1 MKESSNTLGF
11 LTRETLKQYLCRQ
24 TVLGIKLDDD
34 LLVGYLLYAEYPDRI
49 RLAHLCVSDRYRNR
63 GFAKKLFKGLREQCT
78 TQYVIQLNCRRDY
91 LEANSLWHELGF
103 IPIDEKPG
111 KSQEGHPLTRWQYRI
126 MEDRQL
132 DIFNQDAPE
141 HVQKIV
147 VDTHILIHFDAPP
160 SPESIPSKA
169 LLADSLADL
178 IQINLTDEVLL
189 EVNRQQ
195 NQKIRRKSRN
205 LAHSYTQ
212 ATYDQ
217 KLAKGYENRLE
228 ALLKPSTTSDRSDIS
243 HLAKTAAS
251 GIGTFVT
258 LDAAILKH
266 STEIANLTH
275 LEVVSPVELIT
286 RLHER
291 LEIESYNRLPI
302 SGQEL
307 VWRKARSADLDNL
320 LDALRRPNEIK
331 GKLREMLH
339 IYLSRPSIFEFSILF
354 EGDQILGA
362 RVSTEENDL
371 VTISFVRAAIS
382 KNQELNSQFLIS
394 DILATCIEKGLHA
407 IQYRGEG
414 LSESMEEDL
423 FEMGFCKVGSDYRR
437 LCLTGPLT
445 RAEISK
451 KANRYFSDASNAW
464 ESLSDHEILTRCSPV
479 VLKDIEEVAILV
491 PIKPAYAMSLF
502 DKQAARSDLFGG
514 KSKILMRWKNA
525 YFRSKSHHLI
535 LQAPA
540 RILWYESGKVGAI
553 TACSH
558 LLSVEI
564 GLPKDMFRKFQ
575 ESGTLDWSSIYD
587 INQGDL
593 EREIMVLEFSHTF
606 TFRKPVTLNDLRDI
620 ENRDSVPLQSPRLI
634 KKAWFLRIMEMG
646 CAGVSG

>member
-1 MKESSNTLGF
+1 MKENSKTLGF
-11 LTRETLKQYLCRQ
+11 LTRETLKQHLCRQ

-49 RLAHLCVSDRYRNR
+49 RLVHLCVSDRYRKR
-63 GFAKKLFKGLREQCT
+63 GFAKKLFNELRGKCT

-91 LEANSLWHELGF
+91 HKADSLWRQLDF
-103 IPIDEKPG
+103 IPIDEKLG
-111 KSQEGHPLTRWQYRI
+111 KSQEGHLITKWQYQIR
-126 MEDRQL
+126 ENPQL

-169 LLADSLADL
+169 LLAVSLADL
-178 IQINLTDEVLL
+178 IQIYLTDEVLH

-195 NQKIRRKSRN
+195 NPEIRRKSRN

-217 KLAKGYENRLE
+217 ELAKAYENSLK
-228 ALLKPSTTSDRSDIS
+228 ALLKSSTTADKSDIK

-251 GIGTFVT
+251 EIDTFVT

-266 STEIANLTH
+266 STEIARLTH

-291 LEIESYNRLPI
+291 LKKESYNRLPI

-307 VWRKARSADLDNL
+307 VWRRARSADLDNL

-339 IYLSRPSIFEFSILF
+339 IYLSDPSIFEFSILF
-354 EGDQILGA
+354 KGDQILGA

-382 KNQELNSQFLIS
+382 KNQGLISQFLIS

-407 IQYRGEG
+407 IQYKDEG
-414 LSESMEEDL
+414 LSESMEEEL

-514 KSKILMRWKNA
+514 RSNILMRWKNA
-525 YFRSKSHHLI
+525 YFRSKSRHLI

-540 RILWYESGKVGAI
+540 RILWYESGEVGAI

-564 GLPKDMFRKFQ
+564 GFPRDMYRKFQ
-575 ESGTLDWSSIYD
+575 KSGTLDWSSIID

-606 TFRKPVTLNDLRDI
+606 TFRKPVTLKDLRDI
-620 ENRDSVPLQSPRLI
+620 EKRHSVPLQSPRLI

-646 CAGVSG
+646 YAGVSG

>member
-11 LTRETLKQYLCRQ
+11 LTRETLKQHLCRQ
-24 TVLGIKLDDD
+24 TVLGIKLDDGR
-34 LLVGYLLYAEYPDRI
+34 LVGYLLYAEYSDRI
-49 RLAHLCVSDRYRNR
+49 RLAHLCVSDRYRKR
-63 GFAKKLFKGLREQCT
+63 GFAKKLFKGLREKCT

-91 LEANSLWHELGF
+91 REANFLWRELGF
-103 IPIDEKPG
+103 IPIAEKLG
-111 KSQEGHPLTRWQYRI
+111 KSQEGHLITKWQYQIR
-126 MEDRQL
+126 ENPQL

-178 IQINLTDEVLL
+178 IQIYRTDEVLL

-195 NQKIRRKSRN
+195 NPDIRRKSRN

-217 KLAKGYENRLE
+217 KLAKDYENRLK
-228 ALLKPSTTSDRSDIS
+228 ALLKSSTTADKSDIK

-251 GIGTFVT
+251 EIDTFVT

-266 STEIANLTH
+266 STEIARLTH

-291 LEIESYNRLPI
+291 LKTESYNRLPI

-307 VWRKARSADLDNL
+307 VWRRARSADLDNL

-354 EGDQILGA
+354 KGDQILGA

-382 KNQELNSQFLIS
+382 KDQGLNSQFLIS

-407 IQYRGEG
+407 IQYKDEG
-414 LSESMEEDL
+414 LSESTEKDL

-451 KANRYFSDASNAW
+451 IANRCFSDASNAW
-464 ESLSDHEILTRCSPV
+464 ENLSDHEILTRCSPV
-479 VLKDIEEVAILV
+479 VLKDIEEVAFLV

-514 KSKILMRWKNA
+514 RSKILMRWKNA
-525 YFRSKSHHLI
+525 YFRSKSRHLI

-540 RILWYESGKVGAI
+540 RILWYESGEVGAI

-564 GLPKDMFRKFQ
+564 GLPKDMYRKFQ
-575 ESGTLDWSSIYD
+575 KSGTLDWSSI
-587 INQGDL
+587 I
-593 EREIMVLEFSHTF
+593 
-606 TFRKPVTLNDLRDI
+606 
-620 ENRDSVPLQSPRLI
+620 
-634 KKAWFLRIMEMG
+634 
-646 CAGVSG
+646 